1 MPIVKLKP
9 IHNRLLDLLAERV
22 NKAQAELFNEV
33 QMVLADLGVPPGSYD
48 PHQILRTREVNVAE
62 PQPVEKTKPKEE

>member
-1 MPIVKLKP
+1 MIVKLKP

-33 QMVLADLGVPPGSYD
+33 RVVLADLGVPPGNYD
-48 PHQILRTREVNVAE
+48 PQQILNTREVNVAE
-62 PQPVEKTKPKEE
+62 PKLVEKTKSKEE